1 MNKKILSLILSCG
14 MLFSMVGCK
23 SCKDEDK
30 NIRMSM
36 DEFVYEEA
44 IENQDEYM
52 YQKVLVYGVVDD
64 ITDEGYIVVNIQE
77 DGIVE
82 DGCFVILEDEGF
94 YEYGEDVIIN
104 GRIIGFLEGVHT
116 VTTDGE
122 EVLEEKVIYPLI
134 EEIF

>member
-23 SCKDEDK
+23 NEDK

-36 DEFVYEEA
+36 HEFIYEEA

-52 YQKVLVYGVVDD
+52 YQKVLVYGVVDEV
-64 ITDEGYIVVNIQE
+64 TDDGYVVINIQE
-77 DGIVE
+77 DGVTE
-82 DGCFVILEDEGF
+82 NGCFVILKDKGL

-104 GRIIGFLEGVHT
+104 GRIVGFLEGVHT

-122 EVLEEKVIYPLI
+122 EVLEEEVIYPLI

>member
-23 SCKDEDK
+23 NEDK

-36 DEFVYEEA
+36 DEFIYEEA

-52 YQKVLVYGVVDD
+52 YQKVLVYGVVDEV
-64 ITDEGYIVVNIQE
+64 TDDGYVVINIQE
-77 DGIVE
+77 DGVTE
-82 DGCFVILEDEGF
+82 NGCFVILKDKGL

-104 GRIIGFLEGVHT
+104 GRIVGFLEGVHT

-122 EVLEEKVIYPLI
+122 EVLEEEVIYPLI

>member
-23 SCKDEDK
+23 NEDK

-36 DEFVYEEA
+36 DEFIYEEA

-52 YQKVLVYGVVDD
+52 YQKVLVYGVVDEV
-64 ITDEGYIVVNIQE
+64 TDDGYVVINIQE
-77 DGIVE
+77 DGVTE
-82 DGCFVILEDEGF
+82 NGCFVILKDKGF

-104 GRIIGFLEGVHT
+104 GRIVGFLEGVHT

-122 EVLEEKVIYPLI
+122 EVLEEEVIYPLI

>member
-23 SCKDEDK
+23 NEDK

-36 DEFVYEEA
+36 DEFIYEEA

-52 YQKVLVYGVVDD
+52 YQKVLVYGVVDEV
-64 ITDEGYIVVNIQE
+64 TDDDYVVINIQE
-77 DGIVE
+77 DGVTE
-82 DGCFVILEDEGF
+82 NGCFVILKDKGF

-104 GRIIGFLEGVHT
+104 GRIVGFLEGVHT

-122 EVLEEKVIYPLI
+122 EVLEEEVIYPLI

>member
-1 MNKKILSLILSCG
+1 MNKKILSLVLSCG

-23 SCKDEDK
+23 NEDK

-44 IENQDEYM
+44 IGNQDKYM
-52 YQKVLVYGVVDD
+52 YQKVLVYGVVDEV
-64 ITDEGYIVVNIQE
+64 TDDGYVVINIQE
-77 DGIVE
+77 DGMTE
-82 DGCFVILEDEGF
+82 NGCFVILEDEGF
-94 YEYGEDVIIN
+94 YEYGEDVIID
-104 GRIIGFLEGVHT
+104 GRIVGFLEGVHT

-122 EVLEEKVIYPLI
+122 EVLEEEIIYPLI